1 MRIFGERLKQLR
13 LKRNMTQDELGLI
26 FENPKAQSTI
36 GTWERGTRQC
46 SFEDLVKISNYFNV
60 TTDYLLGITDE
71 FTTIDTF
78 KEENPRELREFLSK
92 NKVLFNGSELN
103 DEEKKRMIDILTGLF
118 WDNFTNKK

>member
-1 MRIFGERLKQLR
+1 MKVFGERLKQLR
-13 LKRNMTQDELGLI
+13 TNRNMTQDELGLI

-46 SFEDLVKISNYFNV
+46 SFEDLVRISQYFNV

-78 KEENPRELREFLSK
+78 KEENPRELRDFLNK

-103 DEEKKRMIDILTGLF
+103 EEEKQRMIDILTGLF
-118 WDNFTNKK
+118 WNHFTNKK